1 MSTPPSDAYTVHLDA
16 FEGPLDLLLHLI
28 KKHEVDVYNI
38 RIAEITDRY
47 LEYLRAAGDLDL
59 DVAGEFLVMAA
70 TLIYLKSRALLP
82 PEEREDIEDEE
93 PLDPEAQLIQQ
104 LVEHERFQKV
114 AAALAAR
121 PVLGRDVFPRPV
133 AEPVPGELVEP
144 LRPITVG
151 ELLGALEKLLAR
163 RASAAVHRVWGEKLD
178 IRDGLR
184 MVMGY
189 LRIVPN
195 AQFEELFPENASRM
209 QIVVIFIALLELIK
223 DGAVVAAQDSTCG
236 AIEIALVRDVDPEKL
251 LEVAAQ
257 EEAG

>member
-28 KKHEVDVYNI
+28 KKH
-38 RIAEITDRY
+38 
-47 LEYLRAAGDLDL
+47 DL

-82 PEEREDIEDEE
+82 PEEREDLEDEE

-163 RASAAVHRVWGEKLD
+163 RASAAVHRVRGEKLD